1 MAKMDEKMTCEVV
14 QDLLPLYVDG
24 ACTEGSRR
32 LVEEHVKTCGSCKTQ
47 LGEMGAPIEGLLAEP
62 EREKTETER
71 MLAEA
76 LKRMRRNYK
85 RVIALCLAVLLA
97 IPLGVLI
104 YQEATGEG
112 LCISNYAEYRRSKEV
127 LTLWMEEGSA
137 RAVEA
142 MSPLALYE
150 DRACAMKD
158 HEIFYTY
165 AMPNSF
171 GGDYRHSQFGTVEL
185 LGETYYFPG
194 EVYWQEEQLT
204 TQAQL
209 DQKQLYQAGD
219 ELGVLHSLMK
229 SNPEGIIVSERAFQS
244 VQAKYGD
251 LEQENYYT
259 LERDGGTY
267 YYYVNPGFH
276 LNRDGVFDLEEYLD
290 TLVPEYKPDLYEVL
304 GELEPI
310 DPEYGLL
317 VRERTVLPE
326 PLWQDYEQTYE
337 TIYAN
342 YQAYA
347 DYYSEM
353 GYEAFAAD
361 YRAELEKL
369 LGGLETLG
377 LTVTNAQLFSIGNSL
392 NAPGQGGVYAR
403 WKLTAGD
410 YWLFAGF
417 YVQKN
422 GNTGYVCH
430 LDNLECYSA
439 PEEARLVLKRINE
452 LCGGGY

>member
-1 MAKMDEKMTCEVV
+1 MEKMDDKMTCEVV

-32 LVEEHVKTCGSCKTQ
+32 LVEEHVKTCESCKKQ
-47 LGEMGAPIEGLLAEP
+47 LGEMGRPIEALLAEP
-62 EREKTETER
+62 EQEKTETER

-76 LKRMRRNYK
+76 LKKMRRNYK
-85 RVIALCLAVLLA
+85 RVIAICLAVLLA
-97 IPLGVLI
+97 IPLGTLF
-104 YQEATGEG
+104 YREMTGEG

-150 DRACAMKD
+150 DRACAMEDFK
-158 HEIFYTY
+158 IYRTY

-171 GGDYRHSQFGTVEL
+171 GGDYSRGQFGTVEL

-194 EVYWQEEQLT
+194 EVYWQEKQLT
-204 TQAQL
+204 TKAQL
-209 DQKQLYQAGD
+209 DQQQLYQAGD

-229 SNPEGIIVSERAFQS
+229 DNPEGIIVSERVFQS
-244 VQAKYGD
+244 VQAKFGD

-259 LERDGGTY
+259 LKRDNGTY
-267 YYYVNPGFH
+267 YYYVDPGNYDSPDGSLD
-276 LNRDGVFDLEEYLD
+276 LNEYFRIYA
-290 TLVPEYKPDLYEVL
+290 PEYEPELYEVL

-310 DPEYGLL
+310 DPEYWIL
-317 VRERTVLPE
+317 VRWGTILPE
-326 PLWQDYEQTYE
+326 PLWQEYEQTYE

-353 GYEAFAAD
+353 GYETFAAD
-361 YRAELEKL
+361 YRAELEGL
-369 LGGLETLG
+369 LGELETLG
-377 LTVTNAQLFSIGNSL
+377 LTVTDAQLFCMGNSVFY
-392 NAPGQGGVYAR
+392 PGQGGIYVR
-403 WKLTAGD
+403 WRLTAGD

-430 LDNLECYSA
+430 LDSLMSYNA
-439 PEEARLVLKRINE
+439 PEEVQSILKQINHF
-452 LCGGGY
+452 CAGGY